1 MKTLAFALTLFVAS
15 SSFAFPTCT
24 QLEAQMMAQVASVE
38 PVSETQCRVKL
49 AWTGNWMFN
58 PSYVCPL
65 DIDEASSFGVITSC
79 NYKVGAQIDG
89 IVYRNVDGDP
99 AHLSLY

>member
-1 MKTLAFALTLFVAS
+1 MKTLAFALTLLAAS

-24 QLEAQMMAQVASVE
+24 QLEALMIAKVASVE
-38 PVSETQCRVKL
+38 PVSDTQCRVKM
-49 AWTGNWMFN
+49 AWEGNWMFN

-79 NYKVGAQIDG
+79 NYKVGDQIDG
-89 IVYRNVDGDP
+89 VVYRSVDGEPDS
-99 AHLSLY
+99 LSLY

>member
-1 MKTLAFALTLFVAS
+1 MKALAFALTLLAAN

-24 QLEAQMMAQVASVE
+24 QLEALMIAEVASVE
-38 PVSETQCRVKL
+38 PVSETQCRLKL

-58 PSYVCPL
+58 SSYVCPL

-79 NYKVGAQIDG
+79 DYKTGDQISG
-89 IVYRNVDGDP
+89 VVYRNVDGDP
-99 AHLSLY
+99 AFLSLY